1 MAPFLSP
8 EVPEEEAEQ
17 DDADEQLQERPRAK
31 NPPPVAYVLQL
42 QLTFVS

>member
-8 EVPEEEAEQ
+8 EVPEEE
-17 DDADEQLQERPRAK
+17 DEEMEEELEVQGRPRAK
-31 NPPPVAYVLQL
+31 NPPPVSYVLQL